1 MSNSIENYHS
11 YEAFG
16 TKTVEVLGKHAPR
29 KTKFL
34 RGNHKLHLSEKLRK
48 DIMKRSQLKS
58 IANKTCKDIDL
69 YNFRKQKN
77 LVVNL
82 YKKEKEIIILCRW
95 KMTVSR
101 FGKLVNLTFRIKE

>member
-1 MSNSIENYHS
+1 
-11 YEAFG
+11 
-16 TKTVEVLGKHAPR
+16 
-29 KTKFL
+29 
-34 RGNHKLHLSEKLRK
+34 
-48 DIMKRSQLKS
+48 MKRSQLKS

-82 YKKEKEIIILCRW
+82 YKKEKEILILCRW